1 MHLLGPR
8 TFIAVNISGRHV
20 HDPSL
25 VDDVVDALGRSAL
38 DPACLLLEM
47 TESLLIEH
55 SGDTLAA
62 LGALK
67 GLGARLAID
76 DFGTGYSSLSYVHR
90 LPVDVLKIDQSFLE
104 RVGDEGRTG
113 LAEWIVRIGHA
124 LGLETVAEGIEHP
137 GQLAALRDM
146 QCDLGQGFLF
156 ARPLPM
162 DELVRHLG
170 GAGVPQGALGA

>member
-1 MHLLGPR
+1 
-8 TFIAVNISGRHV
+8 
-20 HDPSL
+20 
-25 VDDVVDALGRSAL
+25 
-38 DPACLLLEM
+38 
-47 TESLLIEH
+47 
-55 SGDTLAA
+55 
-62 LGALK
+62 
-67 GLGARLAID
+67 
-76 DFGTGYSSLSYVHR
+76 
-90 LPVDVLKIDQSFLE
+90 
-104 RVGDEGRTG
+104 VGDEGRTG